1 MSADTVKWWAR
12 HQFGIVPR
20 SCVKAIVKAA
30 ADAPNVSGPTAV
42 AVFAALAVSA
52 SNDGAS
58 NGGQAEAAALLGVN
72 AASVRRVVATV
83 LEPAGVVSR
92 VDAGVVL
99 HLPGEG
105 PEPRQAARSS
115 APSGAPSAPSGA
127 PEARQAARRP
137 YTDADTD
144 NSQTPPN
151 PPGQLSLVGDTS
163 PPADRERLTLIG
175 FDAFWRAYPRREGKG
190 AARKAWDRA
199 IRRARAEDI
208 IAGAQR
214 YGADP
219 NRVDQFTAHAST
231 WLNAERWTDEP
242 LPARTAGPGRRSSTA
257 GTMDAARALLASGA
271 HRQATAPALETGA

>member
-1 MSADTVKWWAR
+1 MSVEAIMWAKRTSAGSPAKKLLLLILADYADERWSCFPGQVLLAQQSEMGERTVRRLLAEMETDGLFR
-12 HQFGIVPR
+12 REHRQRQDGSRTSDRFVLAGAGAQDPTGQPR
-20 SCVKAIVKAA
+20 Q
-30 ADAPNVSGPTAV
+30 PTGQPRQSNRPAV
-42 AVFAALAVSA
+42 A
-52 SNDGAS
+52 GH
-58 NGGQAEAAALLGVN
+58 
-72 AASVRRVVATV
+72 
-83 LEPAGVVSR
+83 EPTG
-92 VDAGVVL
+92 D
-99 HLPGEG
+99 PQEEPTG
-105 PEPRQAARSS
+105 PP
-115 APSGAPSAPSGA
+115 
-127 PEARQAARRP
+127 
-137 YTDADTD
+137 
-144 NSQTPPN
+144 TPHDV
-151 PPGQLSLVGDTS
+151 GQLSLVGDTS

-175 FDAFWRAYPRREGKG
+175 FDAFWRVYPRREGKG
-190 AARKAWDRA
+190 AARKAWARA